1 MSFEKSF
8 QFSSC
13 LLSLMGL
20 VAVAAAGG
28 VGTTTV
34 VLYLVMLSMAWL
46 VGPRRLSKMHQA
58 LTLAAVFAVFLLDFF
73 VFGDFGS
80 STIRFLLLL
89 SLFKTLVREKGADYL
104 VLYLISFALL
114 LLASTYTVS
123 ILYLVTLVVFLF
135 LSVLVLILFENRGSF
150 RARMGLQFSF
160 SAHIQIATVIS
171 ALTILIAIPIFFAI
185 PRGALGFL
193 GRAGANVSGFSST
206 VDLGD
211 TGRIR
216 QDSEVVMRVSVDRD
230 PNSLPED
237 LRWRGLALN
246 SFDGK
251 VWTSTLHKSERLL
264 PDLQGR
270 YPVSSRRRQTESL
283 LEQTFFVESFS
294 DIVFGA
300 QGMVQLFGFR
310 NRNTALWRDG
320 NQAVFIRPRQREALR
335 YFVHSDLETRAQKSS
350 RIVESPV
357 PKEVESNFLEL
368 PQLDERIIQ
377 LSETISDGS
386 GGAFGKALRLETF
399 LREGFEYTL
408 ENPSGNVADPL
419 ADFLFRSRAGHCEYF
434 AAAQAVMLRAVGIP
448 SRVVNGF
455 RRGELNEW
463 SDYFIVRQSDA
474 HSWVEAFFPGPGWI
488 EFDPTPASGQAL
500 GSSWYR
506 QLAQILDT
514 LDVVWT
520 EIVTFDRGKQIGFFQ
535 SVRRKI
541 DSSWSNVSAVVD
553 RLVGWDLARLRDGV
567 YWLGGQ
573 KLALL
578 KVLLLLLVSFLTYR
592 YRRYLRM
599 FWKRHVLNRSGKE
612 IAQEYYLE
620 LLEVLARKGFK
631 KSKFETPRE
640 FGVRVKAAIQSELPL
655 QVTETYYRSRYGGH
669 LVGQEELASVYSSLR
684 ELKSGRFS

>member
-1 MSFEKSF
+1 
-8 QFSSC
+8 
-13 LLSLMGL
+13 MGL
-20 VAVAAAGG
+20 VAVAASGG
-28 VGTTTV
+28 VTTTTV
-34 VLYLVMLSMAWL
+34 VFYLVMLSVAWL
-46 VGPRRLSKMHQA
+46 VGPRRLSKTYQA
-58 LTLAAVFAVFLLDFF
+58 VTLATIFAVFLLDFF

-89 SLFKTLVREKGADYL
+89 SVFKTLFREKGADYL

-123 ILYLVTLVVFLF
+123 IFYLVTLVVFLF
-135 LSVLVLILFENRGSF
+135 LSVLVLILFENRE
-150 RARMGLQFSF
+150 SF
-160 SAHIQIATVIS
+160 SAKKGLRFSFPAHVQIATVIS

-185 PRGALGFL
+185 PRGALGLL
-193 GRAGANVSGFSST
+193 GRAGTNVSGFSST
-206 VDLGD
+206 VNLGD
-211 TGRIR
+211 TGRILE
-216 QDSEVVMRVSVDRD
+216 DSEVVMRVSVDRD
-230 PNSLPED
+230 PNSLPGD

-251 VWTSTLHKSERLL
+251 VWTSTLHRSERLL

-270 YPVSSRRRQTESL
+270 YPVSTRRRQRESL

-335 YFVHSDLETRAQKSS
+335 YFAHSDLETRAQKSN
-350 RIVESPV
+350 RIVDAPV
-357 PKEVESNFLEL
+357 PEELASEFLAL

-377 LSETISDGS
+377 LAESVSDGS
-386 GGAFGKALRLETF
+386 GGAFSKALRLEAF
-399 LREGFEYTL
+399 LREGFAYTL
-408 ENPSGNVADPL
+408 ENPSGRASDPL
-419 ADFLFRSRAGHCEYF
+419 ADFLFRSRSGHCEYF
-434 AAAQAVMLRAVGIP
+434 ATAQAVMLRAVGIP

-455 RRGELNEW
+455 RRGEHNEW

-488 EFDPTPASGQAL
+488 EFDPTPVGGQNR
-500 GSSWYR
+500 GSAWYR
-506 QLAQILDT
+506 RLAQILDT

-520 EIVTFDRGKQIGFFQ
+520 EVVTFDRVKQIGFFQ
-535 SVRRKI
+535 SLRRKI
-541 DSSWSNVSAVVD
+541 ESSWENVSGAAD
-553 RLVGWDLARLRDGV
+553 RFIGWDLAQLRERV
-567 YWLGGQ
+567 YWLAGQ
-573 KLALL
+573 KLVLL
-578 KVLLLLLVSFLTYR
+578 KVLLLLLASFLTYR

-599 FWKRHVLNRSGKE
+599 FWKRHVLHSSGKE

-620 LLEVLARKGFK
+620 LLEVLARRGFK

-640 FGVRVKAAIQSELPL
+640 FGVRVKAAMNSELPL
-655 QVTETYYRSRYGGH
+655 QVTETYYRSRYGGR

-684 ELKSGRFS
+684 ELKSGHFS